1 MDRSLRVCT
10 ATHTR
15 PDGTESVVGER
26 SSGRRIQPAPK
37 KFARQIARQK
47 NPQICASAH
56 RYAARGAAECQQA
69 RTSMRSGVDGRD
81 IATKG
86 ALMETTGYGNTGN
99 NGNNTGGL
107 STGTGEGTLNKLSS
121 SAHQAVD
128 SLASTA
134 DEAARKVK
142 PKIDKVTAMAHD
154 AVDKAAGAASQ
165 TADKLTAKR

>member
-1 MDRSLRVCT
+1 
-10 ATHTR
+10 
-15 PDGTESVVGER
+15 
-26 SSGRRIQPAPK
+26 
-37 KFARQIARQK
+37 
-47 NPQICASAH
+47 
-56 RYAARGAAECQQA
+56 
-69 RTSMRSGVDGRD
+69 
-81 IATKG
+81 
-86 ALMETTGYGNTGN
+86 METTGYGNTGN

-154 AVDKAAGAASQ
+154 AVDKAAGAASE
-165 TADKLTAKR
+165 TADKLTAKRESLDVAQKKLVADTCSYVSANPLKSVGFGVLAGFLLARIVL